1 MVLAECGPQRSKQQK
16 KCTATHV
23 EATKFVKDDKDKLDQ
38 AMKQKDACEM
48 LARMEFNRCDAAGF
62 PSAQEMECAIEAAWM
77 TKVNCFK
84 GIDDG
89 VYEYCANDV
98 KEN

>member
-1 MVLAECGPQRSKQQK
+1 MG
-16 KCTATHV
+16 
-23 EATKFVKDDKDKLDQ
+23 
-38 AMKQKDACEM
+38 
-48 LARMEFNRCDAAGF
+48 FNRCDAAGF